1 MSTTINYNMNNIEST
16 STLFEM
22 FESMESNQ
30 SSVAMYQSNMLS
42 SSSAPDSG
50 VDSKPRQILGESVF
64 NQFIKT
70 QELNSEFPLGLEKI
84 EIPELSPSI
93 GTITPLQLHSSVVES
108 IFDPIMENQS
118 PMFDEVELDSE
129 NWNSLFEPNELEIKQ
144 EEPTSAPTSHLIDE
158 VASKPIMKRSSSEAE
173 LELPSTKKSS
183 PSPKPQ
189 PQQSSPSSSSNTD
202 HLGVVSYNRKQRSIP
217 LSPIQIDES
226 LDPIS
231 QKRARNTEAA
241 RRSRARKMERMN
253 QLEDKVEILVS
264 KNSALENE
272 VLRLRALLQKSGQ
285 SF

>member
-1 MSTTINYNMNNIEST
+1 MNNIEST

-22 FESMESNQ
+22 FESMEFNQ
-30 SSVAMYQSNMLS
+30 SSVAMYQSNML

-144 EEPTSAPTSHLIDE
+144 EETTPEPKQVSSHLIDE

-189 PQQSSPSSSSNTD
+189 PQSTPSTSNTD

-264 KNSALENE
+264 KNSQLENE
-272 VLRLRALLQKSGQ
+272 VLRLRSLLQQSGQ